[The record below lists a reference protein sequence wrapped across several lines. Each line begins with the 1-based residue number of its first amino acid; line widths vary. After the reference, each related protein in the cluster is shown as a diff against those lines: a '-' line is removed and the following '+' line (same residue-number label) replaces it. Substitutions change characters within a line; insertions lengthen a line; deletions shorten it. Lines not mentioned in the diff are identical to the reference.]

1 MAKFDVAIIGGGP
14 AGLTAALYLARFK
27 RSVVLLDNSESRAI
41 LIPRSHN
48 FPGFPDG
55 VTGAGLLERLHE
67 QLDPYPVVLEQG
79 TVSRIEHDG
88 ALFSVVWDRS
98 QVLAR
103 IVILATGITDNG
115 AEREGW
121 AKAVAK
127 GAIRLCPVC
136 DAFEVRDKKI
146 CLVASGRTAVTH
158 ARFLRRYTAE
168 LTLVTV
174 AEPTS
179 LSEGDWK
186 WLDGAGIDLV
196 EARVLDL
203 DISPVG
209 DVVLQADRRE
219 LTFDTVYPMF
229 GSKARNELALPLGV
243 DLDDEGEVITD
254 RYQATSVPGL
264 FAIGDVVSGLNQIS
278 VAVGHAAIA
287 ACHANTLL

>member
-1 MAKFDVAIIGGGP
+1 MAKFDVVIIGGGP

-27 RSVVLLDNSESRAI
+27 RSVLLLDNRESRAM

-79 TVSRIEHDG
+79 TASRIDRDG
-88 ALFSVVWDRS
+88 ALFSVVWENS

-103 IVILATGITDNG
+103 IVILATGIVDNG
-115 AEREGW
+115 GEREGW
-121 AKAVAK
+121 ARAIAK

-136 DAFEVRDKKI
+136 DAFEVRDKKVV
-146 CLVASGRTAVTH
+146 LVASGRTAVTH
-158 ARFLRRYTAE
+158 ARFLRRYTGE
-168 LTLVTV
+168 LTLVTAV
-174 AEPTS
+174 ERTP
-179 LSEGDWK
+179 LSANDRL
-186 WLDGAGIDLV
+186 WLDEGRVTLV
-196 EARVLDL
+196 EASVIDL
-203 DISPVG
+203 NISPDG
-209 DVVLQADRRE
+209 DVVLQADGRE
-219 LTFDTVYPMF
+219 LPFETVYPMF
-229 GSKARNELALPLGV
+229 GSRARNELALPLGV
-243 DLDDEGEVITD
+243 DLDEEGEIITD

>member
-1 MAKFDVAIIGGGP
+1 MAKFDVVIIGGGP

-27 RSVVLLDNSESRAI
+27 RSVLLLDNRESRAI

-55 VTGAGLLERLHE
+55 VTGAGLLERLLE

-79 TVSRIEHDG
+79 TASRIDRDG
-88 ALFSVVWDRS
+88 ALFSVVWENS

-103 IVILATGITDNG
+103 IVILATGIVDNG
-115 AEREGW
+115 GEREGW
-121 AKAVAK
+121 ARAIAK

-136 DAFEVRDKKI
+136 DAFEVRDKKVV
-146 CLVASGRTAVTH
+146 LVASGRTAVTH
-158 ARFLRRYTAE
+158 ARFLRRYTGE
-168 LTLVTV
+168 LTLVTAV
-174 AEPTS
+174 ERTP
-179 LSEGDWK
+179 LSANDRL
-186 WLDGAGIDLV
+186 WLDEGRVTLV
-196 EARVLDL
+196 EASVIDL
-203 DISPVG
+203 NISPDG
-209 DVVLQADRRE
+209 DVVLQADGRE
-219 LTFDTVYPMF
+219 LPFETVYPMF
-229 GSKARNELALPLGV
+229 GSRARNELALPLGV
-243 DLDDEGEVITD
+243 DLDEEGEIITD